1 VNFKLLTNS
10 IKHHEGLRLKAYKLR
25 TSSYRENFY
34 TIGYGHKLSE
44 YRTPISLEEAER
56 LLIEDIKIAKKGV
69 KRLFKRFEYYP
80 SEIQNFLIEMYFN
93 MGNNLALF
101 KKANRALKE
110 GNIPKAIEEYK
121 NSLWAK
127 QVGLNRVNDMM
138 NLLYA
143 GSLKW
148 KR

>member
-1 VNFKLLTNS
+1 MNFKTLKIS
-10 IKHHEGLRLKAYKLR
+10 IKHHEGLRLTPYKLR
-25 TSSYRENFY
+25 TSSYSEDFY

-44 YRTPISLEEAER
+44 YKHSISLEEAEQM
-56 LLIEDIKIAKKGV
+56 LIEDIKIARKGV
-69 KRLFKRFEYYP
+69 KRLFKKFDCYP
-80 SEIQNFLIEMYFN
+80 SDIQNFLIEMYYN
-93 MGNNLALF
+93 MGNNLSSF
-101 KKANRALKE
+101 KRANRALKD

-143 GSLKW
+143 GGLKW
-148 KR
+148 IH